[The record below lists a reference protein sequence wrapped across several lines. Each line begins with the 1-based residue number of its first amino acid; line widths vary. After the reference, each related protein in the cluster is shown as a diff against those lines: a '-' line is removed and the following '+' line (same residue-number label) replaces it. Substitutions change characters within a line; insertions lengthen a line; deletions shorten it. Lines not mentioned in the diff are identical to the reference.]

1 VLSYNIVTSTVNDQ
15 TVSARST
22 VQISAPSD
30 VADVMIL
37 IEEVAED
44 QHGLSNILKLLMD
57 RIVKNFKYKKIE

>member
-1 VLSYNIVTSTVNDQ
+1 MLSYNIVTSTVNDQ